1 MENDPI
7 NQHYATLLGLGDEW
21 KVTKVDLNV
30 LGKKLDI
37 FLEYAA
43 EAAICP
49 VCGKLGSVYDLTASG
64 YAWASRRA
72 IQTHQ
77 SKPVPDEWDGR
88 SYAHSAKRECAEA
101 KRRAR
106 ARATRIGVSQAARDG
121 FSTPKSQMKAKFL
134 CQDFLCSHPILMLG
148 QKSGKVGAT

>member
-43 EAAICP
+43 EAA
-49 VCGKLGSVYDLTASG
+49 
-64 YAWASRRA
+64 
-72 IQTHQ
+72 
-77 SKPVPDEWDGR
+77 R
-88 SYAHSAKRECAEA
+88 S
-101 KRRAR
+101 
-106 ARATRIGVSQAARDG
+106 
-121 FSTPKSQMKAKFL
+121 
-134 CQDFLCSHPILMLG
+134 
-148 QKSGKVGAT
+148 